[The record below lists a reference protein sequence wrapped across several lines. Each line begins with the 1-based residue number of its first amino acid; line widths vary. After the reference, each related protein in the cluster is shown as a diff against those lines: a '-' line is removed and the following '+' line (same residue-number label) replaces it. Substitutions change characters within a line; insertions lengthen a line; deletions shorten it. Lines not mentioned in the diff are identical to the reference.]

1 MGLTR
6 LALKRPVSC
15 MLIILALAVFGI
27 TSIFGFKLQL
37 IPDMELPMLI
47 VMNTYPG
54 ADAESVDKLVTS
66 VIEDAGSALSGVD
79 STQTI
84 SYDNYGLV
92 LFTYEY
98 GVDITECHDDLRA
111 ALEVAKLS
119 MPDDAGDP
127 TIIEMNINSMGCMM
141 LSAIETGDVDL
152 LKVVNESVVPE
163 LESISGVA
171 QVNVSGGSE
180 EYIRVELN
188 DTLMNQY
195 GLTMSGISQFLTAV
209 DFSYPA
215 GSVKQGNQ
223 DVSVT
228 TTMEYNTVQKLREV
242 PLLSHLVCQIA
253 ESGFAV
259 KGHIDLAGWV
269 DKDGEYVV
277 FGNLDLGD
285 RARCLNLDW
294 FFLDERCGK
303 HKEGKQQDHDVA
315 HRRHVDERVLFF
327 NLKSSH
333 CLIASGLWRCLGL
346 YYIIYIL

>member
-1 MGLTR
+1 
-6 LALKRPVSC
+6 

-27 TSIFGFKLQL
+27 SSIFGFKLQL

-47 VMNTYPG
+47 VMETYPG

-98 GVDITECHDDLRA
+98 GVDITECHDELRA
-111 ALEVAKLS
+111 ALEVAQLS
-119 MPDDAGDP
+119 LPDDAGEP
-127 TIIEMNINSMGCMM
+127 TIIEMNISSLACMS

-171 QVNVSGGSE
+171 QVEVSGGGE

-195 GLTMSGISQFLTAV
+195 GLTMGSIAQFLAAV

-215 GSVKQGNQ
+215 GSVSQGTQ
-223 DVSVT
+223 DVAVT
-228 TTMEYNTVQKLREV
+228 TTMEYNTVQKLRDV
-242 PLLSHLVCQIA
+242 P
-253 ESGFAV
+253 
-259 KGHIDLAGWV
+259 
-269 DKDGEYVV
+269 
-277 FGNLDLGD
+277 
-285 RARCLNLDW
+285 
-294 FFLDERCGK
+294 
-303 HKEGKQQDHDVA
+303 
-315 HRRHVDERVLFF
+315 
-327 NLKSSH
+327 
-333 CLIASGLWRCLGL
+333 
-346 YYIIYIL
+346 